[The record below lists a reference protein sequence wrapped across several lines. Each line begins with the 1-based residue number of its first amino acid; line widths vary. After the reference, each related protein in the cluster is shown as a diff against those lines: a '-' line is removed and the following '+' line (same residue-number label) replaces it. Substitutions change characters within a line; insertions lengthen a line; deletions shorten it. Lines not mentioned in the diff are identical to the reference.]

1 MDVSIPISVS
11 KLLSLCPILA
21 NVKKLHLLLIRS
33 FLPPFFVTL
42 FVSTFLFFLVEIVI
56 TYLDDFVGKGLS
68 TWVLTQLF
76 TYAFLAI
83 VPKCIP
89 LAVLL
94 ASIMTMG
101 NLAENYEL
109 AAMKSSGISLF
120 RIFYPLIL
128 LMVSIAAMTFV
139 FNNYVLPKLMLESQS
154 LLFDIRQTKPSVNI
168 KEKIF
173 YNQIENISIRV
184 EKKYKDGHSLKGIL
198 IYDHSQGA
206 GNNIQL
212 YADSGYMFTTTDT
225 NYLVIRLFNGS
236 RYENIQNENS
246 YRTFPL
252 SIMHFKEMEIN
263 IDLTGFKLKRTDK
276 ELFKQNHEMMNIW
289 QISEEIDS
297 LDRIVEVHHQAI
309 YKQLRF
315 YFFANTLA
323 ADSLGKCVPV
333 HSAMKKLSKTDK
345 RLLQEMKLNH
355 WRSLDA
361 FLESERLVIDGLMRR
376 LAEYKV
382 AWHERLVISMACI
395 VLFFVGAP
403 LGSIIRKGG
412 LGLPVVVATLF
423 FIVYMILTDSMR
435 SMAIELILHPTLAM
449 WTPLL
454 VFLMIGIFLTYKA
467 ANDSVLFDIDWYIQK
482 ITLMFKNN
490 AK

>member
-1 MDVSIPISVS
+1 MHSILS
-11 KLLSLCPILA
+11 K
-21 NVKKLHLLLIRS
+21 VKKLHLLLIRS
-33 FLPPFFVTL
+33 FLPPFIITL
-42 FVSTFLFFLVEIVI
+42 FVSTFLFFLVEVVI

-68 TWVLTQLF
+68 TWVLAQLF

-89 LAVLL
+89 LAILL

-120 RIFYPLIL
+120 RVFYPLVLLMIL
-128 LMVSIAAMTFV
+128 LATLTFV
-139 FNNYVLPKLMLESQS
+139 FNNFVLPKLMLESQS

-276 ELFKQNHEMMNIW
+276 ELFKQNHEMMNMW
-289 QISEEIDS
+289 QIAEEIDS
-297 LDRIVEVHHQAI
+297 LNHTVDLHHQSI
-309 YKQLRF
+309 YKQLTS
-315 YFFANTLA
+315 YFFVNTLSG
-323 ADSLGKCVPV
+323 DTVNKCVSV
-333 HSAMKKLSKTDK
+333 NIALKNLSAPEKKL
-345 RLLQEMKLNH
+345 LHEMKLNH

-361 FLESERLVIDGLMRR
+361 FLESEKLMIDGLKRR
-376 LAEYKV
+376 LAQYEV
-382 AWHERLVISMACI
+382 AWHERLVVSFACI
-395 VLFFVGAP
+395 ILFFVGAP

-423 FIVYMILTDSMR
+423 FILYMILTDSMR
-435 SMAIELILHPTLAM
+435 SMAIELILPPVIAM
-449 WTPLL
+449 WFPLF
-454 VFLMIGIFLTYKA
+454 VFLIIGVFLTYKA
-467 ANDSVLFDIDWYIQK
+467 ATDSVIFDVDWYVQK
-482 ITLMFKNN
+482 ITSVFNIISKNKLN
-490 AK
+490 SQK